1 MARSKPRIPPPR
13 QKSRELLNN
22 AETAATATSFDQ
34 PPEPISRRQRDA
46 RVDTPTA
53 EMRGAPP
60 TDWSKIG
67 VWVAVATFSISLL
80 IAVVW
85 NYAGTVN
92 SIKNLTSDVGD
103 LKTRADDLFKSA
115 ADTSARLS
123 NLEKRAQ
130 LETSS
135 PNQASSTS
143 ALKQPDAQPII
154 QPDLAHKAAQA
165 DEFKR

>member
-1 MARSKPRIPPPR
+1 MARGKPRIPPPR

-22 AETAATATSFDQ
+22 ADTAATATSFEP
-34 PPEPISRRQRDA
+34 PPEPISRRQRGE

-60 TDWSKIG
+60 TDWSKVG
-67 VWVAVATFSISLL
+67 VVVAVATFSISLL

-85 NYAGTVN
+85 NYADMVN

-103 LKTRADDLFKSA
+103 LNKRADDLFKSA
-115 ADTSARLS
+115 VDTSARLS
-123 NLEKRAQ
+123 NLERRAQ

-135 PNQASSTS
+135 PYQTSSTS
-143 ALKQPDAQPII
+143 ALKPSDAQPII
-154 QPDLAHKAAQA
+154 PPDAAQ
-165 DEFKR
+165 